1 MAKIVIAGDA
11 VVVTSSLTLDDI
23 RKVEKY
29 RPDALILKGGE
40 DNKEPIFAVSTAKS
54 GYINKNGVAFA
65 SESHDDKKL
74 AQITMTLGETDGD
87 VKATVADKIGASV
100 EMLGQIEKT
109 LPEVIADI
117 DAKKKAIIESI
128 TVAQ

>member
-29 RPDALILKGGE
+29 RPEALILKGGE
-40 DNKEPIFAVSTAKS
+40 DNKEPIFSVGTAKS
-54 GYINKNGVAFA
+54 GSINQYGVTFA
-65 SESHDDKKL
+65 SESHDESKL
-74 AQITMTLGETDGD
+74 AQLTMTLCGVNGD
-87 VKATVADKIGASV
+87 VKEYVADKIGAAV
-100 EMLGQIEKT
+100 ETLNQVEAT
-109 LPEVIADI
+109 LPSVIEDI
-117 DAKKKAIIESI
+117 DAKKQAIIESI